1 MLDATISEIHFSAD
15 LPQFGIPLRAYHTSA
30 TMPRECRTR
39 PTPLSHDVELVAISG
54 CERPTGR
61 NRS

>member
-1 MLDATISEIHFSAD
+1 MFDATISEIHFSAD
-15 LPQFGIPLRAYHTSA
+15 LPQFSSPLRAYHTSA
-30 TMPRECRTR
+30 TMPRECRLR
-39 PTPLSHDVELVAISG
+39 PMPLSHDVKLVAIPE